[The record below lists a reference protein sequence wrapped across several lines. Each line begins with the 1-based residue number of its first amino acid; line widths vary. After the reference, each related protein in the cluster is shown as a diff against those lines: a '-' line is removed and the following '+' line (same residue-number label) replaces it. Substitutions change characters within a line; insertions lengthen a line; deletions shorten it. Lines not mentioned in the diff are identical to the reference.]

1 MMGGYGMFGYG
12 GGGFGWL
19 FMILW
24 LVLIVGGIVAFVRW
38 VSTPSSGLGRAPPA
52 KSALDILKERYARG
66 EINKEEFEQKKRDLQ
81 A

>member
-19 FMILW
+19 VMILW
-24 LVLIVGGIVAFVRW
+24 LALIVGGIVVLVRW
-38 VSTPSSGLGRAPPA
+38 LSTSSTLNRPVPE
-52 KSALDILKERYARG
+52 KTALDVLKERYARG